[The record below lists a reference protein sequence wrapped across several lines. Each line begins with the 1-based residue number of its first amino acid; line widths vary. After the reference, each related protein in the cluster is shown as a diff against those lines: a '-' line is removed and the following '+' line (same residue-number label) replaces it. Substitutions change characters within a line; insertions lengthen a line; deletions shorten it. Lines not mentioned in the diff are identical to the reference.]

1 MHIALQILLQLII
14 LVVAMVIASLI
25 LRWILANPEKCKMAW
40 RRTKRRMT
48 APFIWV
54 KAFRAYSNWK
64 KVKMPFTF
72 KECLTQEWA
81 RYDEQQRPDQ
91 PYYRL

>member
-1 MHIALQILLQLII
+1 MHIVLQILIQLTV

-25 LRWILANPEKCKMAW
+25 LRWIMANPEKLRAAW

-48 APFIWV
+48 TPFIWV
-54 KAFRAYSNWK
+54 KAFRSYSNWK

-72 KECLTQEWA
+72 QECLNKEWEKYE
-81 RYDEQQRPDQ
+81 RKQHPDQ